1 MKRKNYIAFI
11 LSVITVL
18 CVCFAGSGCSGGVN
32 SFTGNRIKNPDRLY
46 MDISYMNGK
55 AEHNLY
61 LKQGDVLSVI
71 FETTDGKLTIEIKD
85 PNGEVFYSGNGKDVT
100 EFTLNV
106 KKRRQARRL
115 YRSRKSKGKN
125 RYQKI
130 VGQSSYDFYMVR

>member
-18 CVCFAGSGCSGGVN
+18 CACFAGLGCSGGVN

-55 AEHNLY
+55 TEHNLY

-71 FETTDGKLTIEIKD
+71 FETTDGKLTMEIKD
-85 PNGEVFYSGNGKDVT
+85 PDGEVFYSGNGKDVT

-106 KKRRQARRL
+106 KKDGKHVVYIQAE
-115 YRSRKSKGKN
+115 KAKGKIDI
-125 RYQKI
+125 KK
-130 VGQSSYDFYMVR
+130 S